1 MPRKKSKNRLNGP
14 QKSGELDVRTDASL
28 AAASSSDTVITNL
41 AADDSLANQNKLKL
55 LQEMFDQKLDPDVV
69 QMVFQECNFNGL
81 LILFSII

>member
-28 AAASSSDTVITNL
+28 AASSDTVITNL
-41 AADDSLANQNKLKL
+41 AADHHLADQNKLKL

-81 LILFSII
+81 LILFSIT